1 MLHSTPTKDKAIR
14 VTTMFRQP
22 LSQFHTGKCVPMLR
36 ISGDWL
42 GALGFSEGKK
52 VIVAAEHGRLVLT
65 VEE

>member
-1 MLHSTPTKDKAIR
+1 MLHATATKDKTIR

-36 ISGDWL
+36 ISGEWL
-42 GALGFSEGKK
+42 CTLGFSEGKK
-52 VIVAAEHGRLVLT
+52 VVVVAEHGRLVLT